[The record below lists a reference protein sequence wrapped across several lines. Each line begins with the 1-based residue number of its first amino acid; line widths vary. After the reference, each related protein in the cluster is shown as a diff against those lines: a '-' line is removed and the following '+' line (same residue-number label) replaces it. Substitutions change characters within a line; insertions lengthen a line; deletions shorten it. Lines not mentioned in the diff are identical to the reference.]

1 MKTGLT
7 GSPRRTPGLRSS
19 VSPQRDQPSSSPS
32 DGKYLGNAKGD
43 TRQDASPLTHRSV
56 NAPPVNHAN
65 GLRKGKGNNKAVEPA
80 PAVDF
85 SDDDADSQLNGD
97 ENEDS
102 YEQTRPDYDD
112 SFAAGD
118 DTVLSDQA
126 PQPADEPDPDDA
138 EQDSPSVMGPESRKA
153 EPPKAAAK
161 TKRSA
166 PSGTKR
172 QVTTE
177 QDESNDQQLAPKRK
191 RPGRPPRKI
200 NEEAQEKRP
209 SKKAKTSADQTA
221 RPKELGDPQLDQ
233 FVENYAN
240 NTKPLKGR
248 SLYILKREVPSENT
262 TRTRSGRN
270 VVRPLAYWRNERC
283 VYGNGEATEGER
295 FPVSTLME
303 VQRTDELEPEYKK
316 TKTNKR
322 RTSKKSK
329 KNKDAESDNEEED
342 ADLDP
347 WEKEG
352 GVLHGYIRKW
362 NPGAQVGVNDD
373 EVLGKLCWPLTIKA
387 PILFEN
393 PLTYDM

>member
-1 MKTGLT
+1 M
-7 GSPRRTPGLRSS
+7 RSS
-19 VSPQRDQPSSSPS
+19 ASPQRDQPSSSPS

-43 TRQDASPLTHRSV
+43 SRQDASPLTNRSV
-56 NAPPVNHAN
+56 NAPSMNHAN
-65 GLRKGKGNNKAVEPA
+65 GLRNKGKGNNKAVEPA

-85 SDDDADSQLNGD
+85 SDDDANSQLNGD
-97 ENEDS
+97 ENADS
-102 YEQTRPDYDD
+102 YEQTRSGYDD
-112 SFAAGD
+112 SFAAGE
-118 DTVLSDQA
+118 DTILSDQA
-126 PQPADEPDPDDA
+126 PQPADEPDHDDA
-138 EQDSPSVMGPESRKA
+138 EQDSPSTMGPESRKA
-153 EPPKAAAK
+153 EPPKTAVK

-166 PSGTKR
+166 PSDTKR

-177 QDESNDQQLAPKRK
+177 KDASGEQEPAPKRK

-209 SKKAKTSADQTA
+209 SKKAKTSADQSA
-221 RPKELGDPQLDQ
+221 RPKESGDPQLDQ

-248 SLYILKREVPSENT
+248 SLYILKRERPSENS

-270 VVRPLAYWRNERC
+270 VVRPVAYWRNERC

-322 RTSKKSK
+322 RTSKNLRRTGTPNQIMRKMLISIIGRK
-329 KNKDAESDNEEED
+329 KAVFFMGTSGSGIPE
-342 ADLDP
+342 L
-347 WEKEG
+347 
-352 GVLHGYIRKW
+352 
-362 NPGAQVGVNDD
+362 
-373 EVLGKLCWPLTIKA
+373 KLV
-387 PILFEN
+387 
-393 PLTYDM
+393 